1 MTAII
6 LSYSNNMLW
15 LAVALVALASYIL
28 GMGMTIT
35 ASYILIAIL
44 AGPALMDFGLSMFA
58 AHMIILWLSQDAAL
72 TPHSLSA
79 RSWRRAS
86 RSATP

>member
-1 MTAII
+1 MGLVLTGVTHPDLAQKMTAII
-6 LSYSNNMLW
+6 LSYSNNMLF

-44 AGPALMDFGLSMFA
+44 AGPALMDFGLSMFT
-58 AHMIILWLSQDAAL
+58 AHMIILC
-72 TPHSLSA
+72 
-79 RSWRRAS
+79 
-86 RSATP
+86 